1 MGWHMLLQHFLII
14 LVSSW
19 WLFQLFHFS
28 ILLAMSPLTPSF
40 VYFAKF
46 LQGSFM
52 VSSSFYVI
60 GYVYIWNLVYMLTF
74 FFPFRLLHQMGSL
87 PIECT
92 FLCPAFTHQYCIL
105 SNILIFAH
113 LKYEECHY
121 HFNFHFFDYE
131 KMFHTFI

>member
-1 MGWHMLLQHFLII
+1 MAHATTTLFDYSSLILMAI
-14 LVSSW
+14 
-19 WLFQLFHFS
+19 S
-28 ILLAMSPLTPSF
+28 IIPFFNTISNEPINTLICVF
-40 VYFAKF
+40 CQIFARFFYGKFKF
-46 LQGSFM
+46 LCHRVCIYLKFGI
-52 VSSSFYVI
+52 YV
-60 GYVYIWNLVYMLTF
+60 NFF